1 MFCFHRYILLSIN
14 VFKQVLRDVWRGD
27 RSPVGDSD
35 NEAAF
40 AFDSFNNAFAAGE
53 NTGFHAFVFSF
64 EKAGVIYRKIENG
77 LIVIRG
83 QYQEGLHHIVRY
95 LLDVFPR
102 GVSVEERPVP
112 QFASQFL
119 YLILFAMKEK
129 KSPDVIDPG
138 CFDSLEFDVPE
149 YILPVTN
156 HSDRKPLQ
164 TGIVFAH
171 IVLFRY
177 RPSPPRP
184 HKCRQSGTERKKFR
198 HSVVNL

>member
-1 MFCFHRYILLSIN
+1 MSIN
-14 VFKQVLRDVWRGD
+14 VFKQVLRNVWCGYGR
-27 RSPVGDSD
+27 PVGNSD
-35 NEAAF
+35 DEAAF
-40 AFDSFNNAFAAGE
+40 AFDSFDNAFAAGE
-53 NTGFHAFVFSF
+53 DAGFDAFMFSF

-77 LIVIRG
+77 LIVIRRK
-83 QYQEGLHHIVRY
+83 YQESFHHVVRY
-95 LLDVFPR
+95 LLDVQPR
-102 GVSVEERPVP
+102 CVSVEESPVP
-112 QFASQFL
+112 QFAPQFFN
-119 YLILFAMKEK
+119 LILFAVKEK

-184 HKCRQSGTERKKFR
+184 HKC
-198 HSVVNL
+198 